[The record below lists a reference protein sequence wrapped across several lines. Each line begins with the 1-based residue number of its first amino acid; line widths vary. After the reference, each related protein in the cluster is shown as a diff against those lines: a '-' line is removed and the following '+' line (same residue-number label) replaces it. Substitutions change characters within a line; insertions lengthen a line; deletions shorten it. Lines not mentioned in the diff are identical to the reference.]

1 MTQSKVIIFPTDT
14 VYGIGASI
22 YDSQGMDK
30 IYQIKK
36 RDKSKPLAVLCA
48 DINQIESIAYVT
60 DKARKLINEFLPGPL
75 TVILKSKECILDTFK
90 GDTVG
95 VRIPDYDVALEILK
109 ENGPMATTSVN
120 ESGMPSIN
128 NYNEIIR
135 EYSNVVD
142 EIHKPS
148 DCATSSL
155 ASTVV
160 LIDESG
166 VKILRQGA
174 ITCKM
179 IEKCLEEE

>member
-22 YDSQGMDK
+22 YDVEGMDK

-48 DINQIESIAYVT
+48 DIDQIESIAYVT
-60 DKARKLINEFLPGPL
+60 DKARKLISKFLPGPL
-75 TVILKSKECILDTFK
+75 TVILKSKECILDTFN
-90 GDTVG
+90 GETVG
-95 VRIPDYDVALEILK
+95 VRIPNYDVALEILK

-135 EYSNVVD
+135 EYSDLVN
-142 EIHKPS
+142 EIYKPS

-160 LIDESG
+160 LIDEFG

-174 ITCKM
+174 ITCEM